1 MEITLELIVFTVL
14 AVFTAVSA
22 VLAVTTKRILR
33 AATYLLFV
41 LFGTAGIYFQL
52 NYSFLGAVQL
62 LIYAGGIT
70 VLYVFSILLT
80 SSQGDKSEDI
90 KGYKLFVGLAA
101 TLLSL
106 GVCLYVTLR
115 HDFMPS
121 HFVHG
126 ELDVQTIGHAL
137 MSSGLSRS
145 SASCCWPASSAES
158 SSHANAKKSTTMI
171 HMEYYLVLSTIM
183 MFVGIYGF
191 VTRRNLLAM
200 LISVELILNSVDI
213 NFVVF
218 NRFLFPEQLEG
229 FFFTLFAIGIR

>member
-80 SSQGDKSEDI
+80 SSQGDKAEDL
-90 KGYKLFVGLAA
+90 K
-101 TLLSL
+101 
-106 GVCLYVTLR
+106 
-115 HDFMPS
+115 
-121 HFVHG
+121 
-126 ELDVQTIGHAL
+126 GHAL
-137 MSSGLSRS
+137 MSSG
-145 SASCCWPASSAES
+145 
-158 SSHANAKKSTTMI
+158 K
-171 HMEYYLVLSTIM
+171 YGYVLPFEVISIL
-183 MFVGIYGF
+183 
-191 VTRRNLLAM
+191 LLACIVGGI
-200 LISVELILNSVDI
+200 LIA
-213 NFVVF
+213 
-218 NRFLFPEQLEG
+218 RK
-229 FFFTLFAIGIR
+229 R

>member
-80 SSQGDKSEDI
+80 SSDADKKEPLRNRR
-90 KGYKLFVGLAA
+90 KVAGLAA
-101 TLLSL
+101 SAVGVALSL
-106 GVCLYVTLR
+106 FLLLTHTFPAVYALPET
-115 HDFMPS
+115 
-121 HFVHG
+121 
-126 ELDVQTIGHAL
+126 ELPMKAIGY
-137 MSSGLSRS
+137 
-145 SASCCWPASSAES
+145 
-158 SSHANAKKSTTMI
+158 TM
-171 HMEYYLVLSTIM
+171 MGTGKYQYLLPFELVSIL
-183 MFVGIYGF
+183 
-191 VTRRNLLAM
+191 LLAC
-200 LISVELILNSVDI
+200 I
-213 NFVVF
+213 
-218 NRFLFPEQLEG
+218 
-229 FFFTLFAIGIR
+229 IGGIMIARKRQ

>member
-126 ELDVQTIGHAL
+126 ELDVQTIAL
-137 MSSGLSRS
+137 MSSG
-145 SASCCWPASSAES
+145 
-158 SSHANAKKSTTMI
+158 K
-171 HMEYYLVLSTIM
+171 YGYVLPFEVISIL
-183 MFVGIYGF
+183 
-191 VTRRNLLAM
+191 LLACIVGGI
-200 LISVELILNSVDI
+200 LIA
-213 NFVVF
+213 
-218 NRFLFPEQLEG
+218 RK
-229 FFFTLFAIGIR
+229 R

>member
-90 KGYKLFVGLAA
+90 KGYKLFV
-101 TLLSL
+101 
-106 GVCLYVTLR
+106 
-115 HDFMPS
+115 
-121 HFVHG
+121 
-126 ELDVQTIGHAL
+126 QTIGHAL
-137 MSSGLSRS
+137 MSSG
-145 SASCCWPASSAES
+145 
-158 SSHANAKKSTTMI
+158 K
-171 HMEYYLVLSTIM
+171 YGYVLPFEVISIL
-183 MFVGIYGF
+183 
-191 VTRRNLLAM
+191 LLACIVGGI
-200 LISVELILNSVDI
+200 LIA
-213 NFVVF
+213 
-218 NRFLFPEQLEG
+218 RK
-229 FFFTLFAIGIR
+229 R

>member
-101 TLLSL
+101 T
-106 GVCLYVTLR
+106 CCR
-115 HDFMPS
+115 
-121 HFVHG
+121 
-126 ELDVQTIGHAL
+126 
-137 MSSGLSRS
+137 SRS

-229 FFFTLFAIGIR
+229 FFFTLFAIGISAAETAVAIAIIINIYRNLRNIGVKSLREMKW

>member
-80 SSQGDKSEDI
+80 SSQGDKAEDL
-90 KGYKLFVGLAA
+90 KGYKLFVGPQHWPAWA
-101 TLLSL
+101 SVSSL
-106 GVCLYVTLR
+106 
-115 HDFMPS
+115 
-121 HFVHG
+121 
-126 ELDVQTIGHAL
+126 
-137 MSSGLSRS
+137 RS
-145 SASCCWPASSAES
+145 STTSCRRTSST
-158 SSHANAKKSTTMI
+158 ANCRSARS
-171 HMEYYLVLSTIM
+171 
-183 MFVGIYGF
+183 
-191 VTRRNLLAM
+191 AM
-200 LISVELILNSVDI
+200 
-213 NFVVF
+213 
-218 NRFLFPEQLEG
+218 R
-229 FFFTLFAIGIR
+229 

>member
-106 GVCLYVTLR
+106 GDAPARFHAVAFRPRRTGRADDRPRADEQRKIRLR
-115 HDFMPS
+115 AA
-121 HFVHG
+121 VR
-126 ELDVQTIGHAL
+126 GHQHPVA
-137 MSSGLSRS
+137 GLHR
-145 SASCCWPASSAES
+145 
-158 SSHANAKKSTTMI
+158 
-171 HMEYYLVLSTIM
+171 
-183 MFVGIYGF
+183 
-191 VTRRNLLAM
+191 RRNPH
-200 LISVELILNSVDI
+200 
-213 NFVVF
+213 
-218 NRFLFPEQLEG
+218 RTQ
-229 FFFTLFAIGIR
+229 TLKRVRL